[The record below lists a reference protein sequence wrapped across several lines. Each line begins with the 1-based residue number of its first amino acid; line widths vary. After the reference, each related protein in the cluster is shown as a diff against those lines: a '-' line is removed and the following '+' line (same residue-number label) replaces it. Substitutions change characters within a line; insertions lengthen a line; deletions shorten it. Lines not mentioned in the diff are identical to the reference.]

1 MTRTARL
8 TTVRILQHS
17 AGRTAATVLL
27 QLMNGDKAE
36 DIPTETILP
45 VELVVRESTAPASTV
60 RIPRG

>member
-1 MTRTARL
+1 
-8 TTVRILQHS
+8 
-17 AGRTAATVLL
+17 
-27 QLMNGDKAE
+27 MNGDKAE